1 MGGAANGEQLV
12 AVVLGETALITALAA
27 LLSAGARRL
36 GQPAVI
42 GQLLAGMVLGPSV
55 LGHLPGHLNDVLFP
69 PVALPLLSALAQV
82 GLVLFMFS
90 VGYELD
96 LTLLRGAG
104 RSVVAV
110 TVGTFALP
118 GTLGLVLY
126 SGHFGV
132 GTAHSL
138 GFVLFLAV
146 AVSITAVP
154 VLAAIVGDYRMTR
167 TVPGVLSMAAATV
180 VDVVGWAVLAVAVA
194 AATAQATS
202 LAVMSVLTVVYVLAA
217 VFMIRPVLRRWLRT
231 RVLARQRVALVVAL
245 ALTSA
250 WATSTLGLHAIF
262 GAVLVGLLTPRRHD
276 QDAEL
281 LRPIQRAGDVLL
293 PVFFVTAGL
302 SADVGALHGTDF
314 LLLVV
319 ILAIAV
325 VGKVVGGGIAG
336 RLVGLGWRDATTVG
350 VLMNTRGLTEL
361 IALSVGRQVGLIDS
375 RLYTI
380 LILMA
385 LITTIATPPLLTALG
400 YGPEQ
405 HRTPDAELV
414 AISPGH
420 RDGGSFSS
428 QYLNRCRRSSHPTRW
443 GATASIGVWL
453 YIPRIK

>member
-1 MGGAANGEQLV
+1 MGGSANGEQLV

-27 LLSAGARRL
+27 LLSAAARRL

-42 GQLLAGMVLGPSV
+42 GQLLAGMALGPSV
-55 LGHLPGHLNDVLFP
+55 LGHLPGHLNDALFP
-69 PVALPLLSALAQV
+69 PAALPLLSALAQV

-104 RSVVAV
+104 RSVIAVA
-110 TVGTFALP
+110 VGTFALP
-118 GTLGLVLY
+118 MTLGLGLSLTLH
-126 SGHFGV
+126 SGHDG
-132 GTAHSL
+132 GGPAHSL

-154 VLAAIVGDYRMTR
+154 VLAAIVGDYRMTG
-167 TVPGVLSMAAATV
+167 TVPGVLSTAAATI

-202 LAVMSVLTVVYVLAA
+202 LAVMCVLTVAYVLTV

-231 RVLARQRVALVVAL
+231 KVLAQQRVALVVAL
-245 ALTSA
+245 AMTSA
-250 WATSTLGLHAIF
+250 WATATLGLHTIF

-276 QDAEL
+276 PDAEL

-314 LLLVV
+314 LLLAV

-325 VGKVVGGGIAG
+325 VGKVVGGGLGG
-336 RLVGLGWRDATTVG
+336 RLAGLGWRDATTVG

-361 IALSVGRQVGLIDS
+361 IALSVGRQVGLLDS

-380 LILMA
+380 LVLMA

-400 YGPEQ
+400 YGPKQ
-405 HRTPDAELV
+405 DRAPGAELV
-414 AISPGH
+414 AVSPA
-420 RDGGSFSS
+420 RRAGGSFSS
-428 QYLNRCRRSSHPTRW
+428 
-443 GATASIGVWL
+443 
-453 YIPRIK
+453 